1 MKKFTK
7 ILSLVLC
14 LLMTLSLLLACSSNK
29 DEAQN
34 NANADENKAQALEGD
49 FYDENGLR
57 YMALDTTE
65 KTCEVSVG
73 NAKSL
78 KEIVIPATYQGY
90 TVTNIAQAGFADCEN
105 LESVTIPDSVIA
117 IGDLAFQNCTK
128 LATVKLSG
136 KAGLKKIGNA
146 ALKNTALYNNENN
159 WQDGVLYLGKY
170 LIEADDSLT
179 ACTIKEGTTVIA
191 GYAFYGCSNLASIT
205 VPKSLKYIDS
215 FAFNN
220 CKALKKVYITDLKAW
235 CSMEFANYLVN
246 PLSLSNSELYL
257 NGSLVK
263 HLVITNDITTISNY
277 AFYGYRTM
285 TDLTLPKTI
294 KEIGEKSFEGVT
306 LTTTTQS
313 NGDIKE
319 TIYHVFFNGTEKE
332 WKAVSKAS
340 AGLPGNDHISFKE

>member
-105 LESVTIPDSVIA
+105 LESVTIPNSVVA

-146 ALKNTALYNNENN
+146 ALKNTALYNNANN

-170 LIEADDSLT
+170 LIKADDL
-179 ACTIKEGTTVIA
+179 IE
-191 GYAFYGCSNLASIT
+191 
-205 VPKSLKYIDS
+205 
-215 FAFNN
+215 
-220 CKALKKVYITDLKAW
+220 
-235 CSMEFANYLVN
+235 
-246 PLSLSNSELYL
+246 
-257 NGSLVK
+257 
-263 HLVITNDITTISNY
+263 
-277 AFYGYRTM
+277 
-285 TDLTLPKTI
+285 
-294 KEIGEKSFEGVT
+294 
-306 LTTTTQS
+306 
-313 NGDIKE
+313 
-319 TIYHVFFNGTEKE
+319 
-332 WKAVSKAS
+332 S
-340 AGLPGNDHISFKE
+340 A